1 MEKNGRQKNGNVG
14 GQGGS
19 HQHWSAIVSPP
30 PPRLSPTLQ
39 VFKQSCN
46 PLFTHCIR
54 CSLKRTTQWLKERN
68 GYIGVA
74 LKLCF

>member
-1 MEKNGRQKNGNVG
+1 MEDKKMGMLVAREDPISIGVLLF
-14 GQGGS
+14 
-19 HQHWSAIVSPP
+19 PP
-30 PPRLSPTLQ
+30 PPRLPPTPQ

-68 GYIGVA
+68 G
-74 LKLCF
+74 